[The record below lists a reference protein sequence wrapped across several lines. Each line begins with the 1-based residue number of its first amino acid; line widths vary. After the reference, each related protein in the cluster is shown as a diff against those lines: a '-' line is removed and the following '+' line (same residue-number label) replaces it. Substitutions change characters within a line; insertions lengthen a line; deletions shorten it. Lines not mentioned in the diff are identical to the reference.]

1 MKENWLFTSEYVC
14 MGHPDKVADQVSDAI
29 LDEILRQ
36 DPYGRVACETLVKT
50 GLIMLAGEITTSA
63 HIDVPEVVRNT
74 VRDIGYDKPEIGF
87 DYRSIAVLV
96 HLEKQSPDIAI
107 GVNENKSKGKELG
120 AGDQGIVYGYACDES
135 ENYMP
140 LALDLARKLTWRLA
154 QVRIDKTLPYLR
166 PDGKTQVT
174 VEYRGQKPVR
184 VSAVV
189 VSAQHS
195 EDIKMEKLKSD
206 IIEVVIKP
214 TINPALLD
222 NTAFYINPTGK
233 FVMGGPQADC
243 GMTGRKIIID
253 TYGGICRHGG
263 GCFSGKDPTKV
274 DRSGSYAARHCA
286 KNIVAAGLASRCE
299 IQIAYA
305 IGVSKPVALSID
317 TFGTSKIP
325 EQKILEIVEKNFGF
339 SPAGI
344 IDYYN
349 LRRPIYINT
358 AKFGH
363 FGINHPDYTWERLEK
378 VEILRKEAGL

>member
-1 MKENWLFTSEYVC
+1 MKENWFFTSEYVC

-29 LDEILRQ
+29 LDEILKQ

-50 GLIMLAGEITTSA
+50 GLIMLAGEITTTA
-63 HIDVPEVVRNT
+63 HIDVPEIVRNT
-74 VRDIGYDKPEIGF
+74 VKDIGYDKPEIGF
-87 DYRSIAVLV
+87 DFRSIAVLV
-96 HLEKQSPDIAI
+96 HLEKQSPDIAM
-107 GVNENKSKGKELG
+107 GVNENKSRGKELG

-154 QVRIDKTLPYLR
+154 QIRFDKTLPYLR

-174 VEYRGQKPVR
+174 VEYKNQKPVR

-195 EDIKMEKLKSD
+195 EDVDMGKLKSD

-214 TINPALLD
+214 TIPPPLL
-222 NTAFYINPTGK
+222 NKTTFYINPTGK

-286 KNIVAAGLASRCE
+286 KNIVAAGLANRCE

-305 IGVSKPVALSID
+305 IGVSKPVAISID
-317 TFGTSKIP
+317 TFGTAKIP
-325 EQKILEIVEKNFGF
+325 EQKILQIIEKNFDF
-339 SPAGI
+339 SPSGI

-363 FGINHPDYTWERLEK
+363 FGINHPDYTWEKLEK
-378 VEILRKEAGL
+378 VEQLQKEAGL